1 MSVPC
6 FVTSNARY
14 IPALAPS
21 LPDKLFLR
29 RDMRYGPDDPTL
41 WPQQYSDIFCH
52 MGAIPRKPTTEKGK
66 QTLGIMWWNPERA
79 DFVCPTSGMTVTRG
93 LGKLSHCQC
102 IRLAE
107 LVNRLLD
114 QYRTYAASLAAP
126 AKTIALFPQLTQNL
140 ILGLERLQSVPST
153 FERMIV
159 EVTCL
164 QRSYLELQGLLT
176 YMTIYKPRMED
187 PDAELGLPDD
197 CMGVFTS
204 DPKVAQ
210 QFRAARLPY
219 WFLRPLSA
227 FHQENILRVVTPL
240 DPAQFLDLEPAPGI
254 PPFLRCIFVPET
266 PRGTKTRSV
275 CRDPPSRC
283 HKTRCTLKVSAP
295 IGRMSRTATAIGCRH
310 VSKNRSLSTK
320 ALHGP
325 NPNAQVERDKF
336 VLFDSPDMPIAID
349 RWAQALSTV
358 DRTKP
363 PSCGLSIQNVYVL
376 PEPALL
382 VSPKDDARRQLFL
395 YHYQLIR
402 DALLYRL
409 GVPSDPHRPLSAQEW
424 RDVLLGK
431 VRKQGKAGSRAERR
445 SVSIEAILGP
455 AMRACGIDE
464 MNDFATDPVSV
475 PRTTRNR
482 ARELLWE
489 LAEMNFRFELLAL
502 DARAS
507 GLDRP
512 DACRECFP
520 SRNLVGVDLSESK
533 LGFAHI
539 ASIHRLPYLQRLAGL
554 MLAWTLRPR
563 PGVISEAQTR
573 SEWPTSK
580 IFELESAVA
589 EYYTRSFYDLFGRAP
604 VIPMRLSHE
613 FGT

>member
-1 MSVPC
+1 
-6 FVTSNARY
+6 
-14 IPALAPS
+14 
-21 LPDKLFLR
+21 
-29 RDMRYGPDDPTL
+29 
-41 WPQQYSDIFCH
+41 
-52 MGAIPRKPTTEKGK
+52 
-66 QTLGIMWWNPERA
+66 
-79 DFVCPTSGMTVTRG
+79 
-93 LGKLSHCQC
+93 
-102 IRLAE
+102 
-107 LVNRLLD
+107 
-114 QYRTYAASLAAP
+114 
-126 AKTIALFPQLTQNL
+126 
-140 ILGLERLQSVPST
+140 
-153 FERMIV
+153 
-159 EVTCL
+159 
-164 QRSYLELQGLLT
+164 
-176 YMTIYKPRMED
+176 
-187 PDAELGLPDD
+187 
-197 CMGVFTS
+197 
-204 DPKVAQ
+204 
-210 QFRAARLPY
+210 
-219 WFLRPLSA
+219 
-227 FHQENILRVVTPL
+227 
-240 DPAQFLDLEPAPGI
+240 
-254 PPFLRCIFVPET
+254 
-266 PRGTKTRSV
+266 
-275 CRDPPSRC
+275 
-283 HKTRCTLKVSAP
+283 
-295 IGRMSRTATAIGCRH
+295 
-310 VSKNRSLSTK
+310 
-320 ALHGP
+320 
-325 NPNAQVERDKF
+325 VERDKF

-363 PSCGLSIQNVYVL
+363 PSCGLSVQNVYVL

-402 DALLYRL
+402 DALLYHL

-455 AMRACGIDE
+455 AMHACGIDE
-464 MNDFATDPVSV
+464 MNDFATDPASV

-563 PGVISEAQTR
+563 PGIISEAQTR

-580 IFELESAVA
+580 LFELESAVA

-604 VIPMRLSHE
+604 VIPMRLSHK